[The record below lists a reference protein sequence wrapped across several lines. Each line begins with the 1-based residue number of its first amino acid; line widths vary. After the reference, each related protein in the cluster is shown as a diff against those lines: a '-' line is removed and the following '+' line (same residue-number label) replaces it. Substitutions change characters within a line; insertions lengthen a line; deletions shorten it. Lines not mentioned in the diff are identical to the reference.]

1 MGGHKVNGRS
11 GVSKM
16 SPSRDSSPPT
26 STREPGRVSR
36 IVCCRNGVRRKQG
49 RDSRIEHV
57 GDGNR
62 TSDSARE
69 PQTQWHTCSGGS
81 DRFQIQGQPGMLT
94 TVLSEKEKHTEEC
107 QDKAEGSTEWRE
119 MERARTPPQALGCSS
134 CWSRVEGIGRETGS

>member
-1 MGGHKVNGRS
+1 MGSHKVNGRR

-26 STREPGRVSR
+26 STQEPGRVSR
-36 IVCCRNGVRRKQG
+36 IVCCRNGVQRMQG

-57 GDGNR
+57 GDGNG

-69 PQTQWHTCSGGS
+69 PQRRWHTCSGGS

-107 QDKAEGSTEWRE
+107 QDKVEGNTEWRE
-119 MERARTPPQALGCSS
+119 MKKARTPPQALGCSLS
-134 CWSRVEGIGRETGS
+134 WSKVEGIGRETGN